1 MRLVGRRS
9 TVVAQV
15 GALMAGLTGGLTV
28 ARAEPPPAA
37 PTDPA
42 SNPPTDAP
50 AVIATF
56 TPTPDAE
63 VDPDDWDARRLAA
76 LALFGAGRYVDA
88 AAAFD
93 ALAAAARA
101 PADRFWASH
110 LAETSRHRIAPSP
123 SADGS
128 EDAEAAGAR
137 EARRRTAG
145 EMAVLYIDGVL
156 YGLGT
161 GAGLALVADAEGL
174 SGVVGSAFVMA
185 GVTAGGLALADAY
198 GAFGYG
204 VPRSVSAG
212 LRLGLLEG
220 ALWTGFAQSTVRADD
235 ELSIDALFWLN
246 VGATTA
252 GGVLGGVLG
261 DTYGSTPGAAALVES
276 VGLWSALTGVLLGI
290 GVLGDFDG
298 ESDDA
303 VMLTGALALNLGA
316 VGGILLA
323 ADAAPSPSRVRYLDL
338 GALTGLVGVGGLYL
352 AALGDDVDGSTLAL
366 LGAFGVVGGAGT
378 AWMLTRDMPRDAFAD
393 DAGTLT
399 LAPTPG
405 GAMVGLS
412 GTWGG

>member
-1 MRLVGRRS
+1 MRVIGTPS
-9 TVVAQV
+9 I
-15 GALMAGLTGGLTV
+15 ALALTTALTA
-28 ARAEPPPAA
+28 ARAEPPPPA
-37 PTDPA
+37 PTDGAPT
-42 SNPPTDAP
+42 TDAP

-56 TPTPDAE
+56 TPSADAE
-63 VDPDDWDARRLAA
+63 AVDPDDWDARRLAA
-76 LALFGAGRYVDA
+76 LELFEAGRYA
-88 AAAFD
+88 AAAVAFD
-93 ALAAAARA
+93 TLADAARA
-101 PADRFWASH
+101 PADRFWAGR
-110 LAETSRHRIAPSP
+110 LAETSRRRLAPPPGATTP

-128 EDAEAAGAR
+128 EDAEAAVAR
-137 EARRRTAG
+137 DARRRTAG

-161 GAGLALVADAEGL
+161 GAGLALVADADGL
-174 SGVVGSAFVMA
+174 SPVVGSAFVMA
-185 GVTAGGLALADAY
+185 GATAGGLALADAR

-235 ELSIDALFWLN
+235 ELSVDALFWLN

-261 DTYGSTPGAAALVES
+261 HTYGSTPGAAALVES
-276 VGLWSALTGVLLGI
+276 VGLWSALTGALLGV

-303 VMLTGALALNLGA
+303 VMLMGALALNLGA
-316 VGGILLA
+316 VGGVLMA

-378 AWMLTRDMPRDAFAD
+378 AWMLTRDMPRDAFAAD
-393 DAGTLT
+393 GATLT
-399 LAPTPG
+399 LAPTPS
-405 GAMVGLS
+405 GALVGLS